1 MDDLCKFCN
10 LSVCPYVK
18 EIIENLNTKLSQ
30 EGTSL
35 MKNFKITNN
44 FQHNWLVVVAGRKDS
59 EQKSPSTIR
68 TYNLTRV
75 FIYKKAYGTTD
86 KKKLWNKQKRN
97 NVILMDDSHAR
108 DCTSILQDKG
118 SVYDNTICQTTCKYR
133 KPDKHG

>member
-86 KKKLWNKQKRN
+86 KKKL
-97 NVILMDDSHAR
+97 
-108 DCTSILQDKG
+108 
-118 SVYDNTICQTTCKYR
+118 
-133 KPDKHG
+133 